1 MTVRKEQPVYG
12 ERIKEARE
20 IRGLSQ
26 TVLAELINVKRQA
39 VSAFEKN
46 KIKPSPESLFAIA
59 SVTGFPVPFFLNE
72 RPRGDS
78 LRTAPISFR
87 KKSIASKT
95 AKLQAIQ
102 YENLFADIYFYI
114 DHYLDF
120 HPSKIPFDMDI
131 DYRSLSSD
139 GIEMIASNVRRKWG
153 LGDGP
158 IPDMIRLLE
167 NNGILIA
174 EIELPKTLD
183 AISTWRHN
191 RPFILLGD
199 SYTSCARRRF
209 NLGHELGHLVLH
221 QMVPEEDFENIN
233 VLNILENQ
241 AHRFAGAFLF
251 PAVSVNNEY
260 FSNSLTALKNLKSRW
275 KISIAAIARR
285 LFDLYLINKHQYK
298 YIMMNIRSRKNEV
311 LDDTMPMEKPTLIGR
326 AFEILQ
332 KNHILSLRNAVDDLM
347 ISDDFFS
354 MLTGIEMKKQ
364 NRVDETIIPFDLRRV
379 KRNSQYLD

>member
-1 MTVRKEQPVYG
+1 VRKEQPIYG

-26 TVLAELINVKRQA
+26 SVLAGLINVKRQA

-95 AKLQAIQ
+95 AKLQATQ
-102 YENLFADIYFYI
+102 YENLFADIYFYV

-120 HPSKIPFDMDI
+120 HPSKIPFDMEI
-131 DYRSLSSD
+131 NYRSLNSE
-139 GIEMIASNVRRKWG
+139 GIEKIASNVRRKWG

-167 NNGILIA
+167 NNGIMVA

-183 AISTWRHN
+183 AVSTWRHN
-191 RPFILLGD
+191 RPFILLSD
-199 SYTSCARRRF
+199 SSTSCARRRF

-221 QMVPEEDFENIN
+221 QMVPEEDFENAES
-233 VLNILENQ
+233 LKRLESQ
-241 AHRFAGAFLF
+241 AYRFAGAFLF

-260 FSNSLTALKNLKSRW
+260 FSNSIAALKNLKSRW
-275 KISIAAIARR
+275 RISIAAIARR
-285 LFDLYLINKHQYK
+285 LFDLSLINKTQHK
-298 YIMMNIRSRKNEV
+298 YIMMNLGERKNEV
-311 LDDTMPMEKPTLIGR
+311 LDDIIPMEKPTLMGR
-326 AFEILQ
+326 AFEMLQ
-332 KNHILSLRNAVDDLM
+332 ENHILSIRNAIDDLM

-364 NRVDETIIPFDLRRV
+364 NYTEKTIIPFDLRLV
-379 KRNSQYLD
+379 KRIS

>member
-1 MTVRKEQPVYG
+1 MIVRKEQPIYG

-20 IRGLSQ
+20 IRGFSQ

-95 AKLQAIQ
+95 AKLQAAQ

-131 DYRSLSSD
+131 NYLSLSSES
-139 GIEMIASNVRRKWG
+139 IEKIASNVRREWG

-167 NNGILIA
+167 NNGIMIA
-174 EIELPKTLD
+174 EIELSKTLD
-183 AISTWRHN
+183 AVSTWRHN
-191 RPFILLGD
+191 RPFILLSD
-199 SYTSCARRRF
+199 SSVSCARRRF

-221 QMVPEEDFENIN
+221 QMVPEEDFENSET
-233 VLNILENQ
+233 LKRLESQ

-251 PAVSVNNEY
+251 PAVSMNNEY
-260 FSNSLTALKNLKSRW
+260 FSNSITALKKLKSRW

-285 LFDLYLINKHQYK
+285 LFDLRLINETQRK
-298 YIMMNIRSRKNEV
+298 YIMMNLGNRKNEV
-311 LDDTMPMEKPTLIGR
+311 LDDTIPMEKPSLVGL
-326 AFEILQ
+326 AFEVLQ

-347 ISDDFFS
+347 ISDEFFS

-364 NRVDETIIPFDLRRV
+364 NHVEKTIIPFDLRRI
-379 KRNSQYLD
+379 KRSS